1 MKKFNLKSTMILGL
15 VGLLVSC
22 GGTAGEALK
31 PATYKEFT
39 IGEDVSYGLAG
50 KTAKN
55 IYNAL
60 TATAIGDLN
69 YLRSAKS
76 SNAQHFANFIDP
88 LLMHNNFGVLEKNLA
103 EKVERNADNSEFTFT
118 VKKNVP
124 WVKSDGTAY
133 KAIVKGKSVQQFVS
147 AEDWVTTAKLVST
160 YQNESE
166 LQYLVGM
173 FVKGAEE
180 YYHYTMIAYRAAQ
193 GNPRYKQM
201 MEDDALLA
209 KELNKLLETN
219 SPTIWKQQYGNGLK
233 PITKDVIPAIK
244 SGERFGVK
252 ADAAKNTV
260 TYTLNMKASYFP
272 TLFTYSC
279 YLPANQYFVEEVGF
293 ANFGQGK
300 DNLLY
305 CGPYILGDNNE
316 KSITYLKNPTYWN
329 KDIVYI
335 DQINYSIPP
344 SEIGNDYTRIEFEEG
359 RIDGFS
365 ISDKDDFGWEYY
377 IKGGANGKG
386 TMQNPARDEVNSRFL
401 DTIGEMFG
409 SNINMAR
416 DVHESQSYV
425 SGSTK
430 ESLANTARALS
441 IQEVRQAIMAAFPYV
456 EYYQRM
462 GKDEQLQTQY
472 LVHTYVPKGF
482 ALNDDGGDYVA
493 DNYLKVYA
501 ENKGIDVG
509 SFDDE
514 WSADTPVEER
524 TAAWYHQ
531 PGQYTSR
538 LKTQEELDAYVDR
551 ALEAIELYNA
561 SHSADEQITQPITI
575 EYYSAYFD
583 EETSNED
590 KKTVAKMNQNLNYG
604 VTGATNIFHVKPTDL
619 VTSGNYEKV
628 SQDGAFDFAGV
639 QWGWGAD
646 YGDPLTFM
654 NTYRK
659 GNGDW
664 ADIFAFVGDDYVA
677 NHKIVDGELVEEDLL
692 AEYTR
697 LVDLGAEQTDDITA
711 RYDYFAQA
719 EYLLIEELSFYK
731 PQVNYGQGWAVSVSL
746 AAGYYMPSA
755 SFGLANDRLT
765 GMYVLTKEDMMLK
778 DERVAARDQQEAD
791 KAAYFAEHGAINI
804 YD

>member
-1 MKKFNLKSTMILGL
+1 MKKFNLKSTMIFTL

-22 GGTAGEALK
+22 GGSTPKFGEFK
-31 PATYKEFT
+31 YKEFE
-39 IGEDVSYGLAG
+39 IGQDVKYELAG
-50 KTAKN
+50 RKAKN
-55 IYNAL
+55 VYNAL
-60 TATAIGDLN
+60 SATAIGDLN
-69 YLRSAKS
+69 YLKSAKAQ
-76 SNAQHFANFIDP
+76 NAQHFANFVDG
-88 LLMHNNFGVLEKNLA
+88 LLMHNNYGVLEKNLA
-103 EKVERNADNSEFTFT
+103 TKVERNEDNTEFTFT
-118 VKKNVP
+118 VMKKVP
-124 WVKSDGTAY
+124 WVKSDGTFY
-133 KAIVKGKSVQQFVS
+133 KAIVKGKSVQQYVS
-147 AEDWVTTAKLVST
+147 PEDWVTTAKMVST

-180 YYHYTMIAYRAAQ
+180 YYHYTMIAYRASQ
-193 GNPRYKQM
+193 GNPRYQKM
-201 MEDDALLA
+201 MEDDAALA
-209 KELNKLLETN
+209 KELNKLLQTN
-219 SPTIWKQQYGNGLK
+219 SPTIWKQQYGDGLK
-233 PITKDVIPAIK
+233 PITKEQVPAIK

-252 ADAAKNTV
+252 ADLTKNTV

-279 YLPANQYFVEEVGF
+279 YLPSNQYFIDSIGF
-293 ANFGQGK
+293 SNFGQGK

-305 CGPYILGDNNE
+305 CGPYILGNNNE

-335 DQINYSIPP
+335 DQINYAIAP
-344 SEIGNDYTRIEFEEG
+344 SEIGDDYTRIEFEEG

-365 ISDKDDFGWEYY
+365 ISDKDDLGWEYY
-377 IKGGANGKG
+377 IKGGKNGKG
-386 TMQNPARDEVNSRFL
+386 TMENPARDEVNSRFL

-409 SNINMAR
+409 SNINLSR
-416 DVHESQSYV
+416 DIHESVSYV
-425 SGSTK
+425 TGSTK

-441 IQEVRQAIMAAFPYV
+441 IQEVRQAIMASFPYV
-456 EYYQRM
+456 EYYERM

-482 ALNDDGGDYVA
+482 ALNDDGGDYIA
-493 DNYLKVYA
+493 DNYLNVYA
-501 ENKGIDVG
+501 ENKGIEPG

-514 WSADTPVEER
+514 WKADTPVEDR
-524 TAAWYHQ
+524 TAAWYLK

-538 LKTQEELDAYVDR
+538 LKTQEELDGYVER
-551 ALEAIELYNA
+551 AQEAIELYNA
-561 SHSADEQITQPITI
+561 DSSHTPITYPITI

-583 EETSNED
+583 AETLNED
-590 KKTVAKMNQNLNYG
+590 NKVVAQMNKNLNFG
-604 VTGATNIFHVKPTDL
+604 VEGSTNIFHVKPTDL

-664 ADIFAFVGDDYVA
+664 ADIFAFVGDEYTA
-677 NHKIVDGELVEEDLL
+677 NFKVEDGELVEENLL
-692 AEYTR
+692 EEYTR

-731 PQVNYGQGWAVSVSL
+731 PQVNYGQGWALSVSL
-746 AAGYYMPSA
+746 AAGYYMPSS

-765 GMYVLTKEDMMLK
+765 GMYVLTREDML
-778 DERVAARDQQEAD
+778 DRNARNAARSAQEAD